1 MLFAQNTSSLQRQ
14 KDKHPSF
21 LTTINIK
28 HFYIMKKIL
37 ITFISLVA
45 LLTSC
50 TPSKESP
57 PKADQAEVD
66 SVQSQEAFG
75 NTGDIEIKRA
85 KI

>member
-1 MLFAQNTSSLQRQ
+1 
-14 KDKHPSF
+14 
-21 LTTINIK
+21 
-28 HFYIMKKIL
+28 MKKIL

-66 SVQSQEAFG
+66 SEQSQEAFG

>member
-1 MLFAQNTSSLQRQ
+1 MLFAQNTLSLLRQ
-14 KDKHPSF
+14 KDNHPSF
-21 LTTINIK
+21 LATINIK
-28 HFYIMKKIL
+28 LFYIMKKIL

-66 SVQSQEAFG
+66 SEQSQEAFG